1 MPHQKKQWKSWYS
14 CHYFQNVI
22 ASLGTLCSYVTHVV
36 MSALGSLHAVAN
48 SHPENS
54 DRMSCTDKKQH
65 FQGPATIWTSVRN
78 LILLRIA
85 LPVSFHACLGLGG
98 AETTVRFDRI
108 VWVCCPP
115 RCSYRTS
122 CLEQP
127 PMCPW
132 LQGPELCEAK
142 LFPGRALVCGPKS
155 KATAGPCSSSYWFCD
170 FRKAWVSSC
179 INQGQL

>member
-1 MPHQKKQWKSWYS
+1 MPLFPKCNCLAGYA
-14 CHYFQNVI
+14 V
-22 ASLGTLCSYVTHVV
+22 SYVMHVV

-85 LPVSFHACLGLGG
+85 LPVSSHACPGLGG

-108 VWVCCPP
+108 AWVCCPP

-127 PMCPW
+127 PMCLW

-142 LFPGRALVCGPKS
+142 LVPGRALLCGRRAKPRLVPAFPLTGSVTSGK
-155 KATAGPCSSSYWFCD
+155 PEFPP
-170 FRKAWVSSC
+170 V
-179 INQGQL
+179 